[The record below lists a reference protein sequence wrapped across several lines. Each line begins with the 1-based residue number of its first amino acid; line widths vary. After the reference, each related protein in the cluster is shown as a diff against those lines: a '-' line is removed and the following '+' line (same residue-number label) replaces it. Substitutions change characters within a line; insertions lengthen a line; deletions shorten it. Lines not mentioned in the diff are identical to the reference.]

1 MTLDNALFVYIPDD
15 DGQQRP
21 RLRETVPQHLL
32 REMGLL
38 TGEAEGDE
46 AALRVTQIPVRL
58 IQGVREC
65 CVYTA
70 DFGQMEPSVPF
81 PPPPQLVTIPCRSS
95 TANGRCTKMGAE
107 SHCPLIGTHASVET
121 PAKERVEL
129 IVAPLFPGSTL
140 SVQQLEKLVRKHDEY
155 LASRQ
160 RWEEA
165 FAPVHM
171 LMDATTRGMQFWIKS
186 WFG

>member
-1 MTLDNALFVYIPDD
+1 MTLDNALFVYITDD
-15 DGQQRP
+15 NGQQRP
-21 RLRETVPQHLL
+21 CLQETIPQYLL

-46 AALRVTQIPVRL
+46 EALRITQIPVRF

-70 DFGQMEPSVPF
+70 DFGQVEPGAPFPF
-81 PPPPQLVTIPCRSS
+81 PPQLLTIPCRSS
-95 TANGRCTKMGAE
+95 TANGRCTKMGPE
-107 SHCPLIGTHASVET
+107 SHCPLFGAHASVET
-121 PAKERVEL
+121 PAKERLEL

-140 SVQQLEKLVRKHDEY
+140 SPQQNEKLVRKYDEY
-155 LASRQ
+155 QTAKQ

-165 FAPVHM
+165 FAPIHM